1 MFFVFLPELLRAFCS
16 AASAPVSFAVGRSPQ
31 NQKADGLFL
40 TREPCFSK
48 RLYAYKL
55 TVGQYAKNA
64 WHTLEELV
72 QKANIFQQ
80 TKERKIHVKQ
90 ILFTQVGKAALVE
103 APVRALGA
111 NDVRVRTAVSSISCG
126 TERANLTGSSN
137 TSKNG
142 GKPHYPVALG
152 YSSAGT
158 VEELGSAVTT
168 VKPGDRVAMYW
179 SVHAT
184 YNVLPE
190 TNLIKLP
197 DNVSFASGALMH
209 IAAFPLAA
217 IRKTRLELGESML
230 VMGLGILGQFAVTLA
245 HVAGAAPVIAADPNP
260 VRRADALAHGADYAL
275 DPLEPDFAERVKELT
290 GGGAKTAV
298 EVTGVGAG
306 LNEVLDAMAPFGRVA
321 LLGCTRDPNFTVD
334 YYQKVHKPG
343 ITLIGAHTMAR
354 PGVDSRPGFFTVR
367 DDMTALVKLA
377 SLGRID
383 FEGRVL
389 ETHTPEEAP
398 EVYDRLINDPNFPIF
413 VQFLWQ

>member
-1 MFFVFLPELLRAFCS
+1 M
-16 AASAPVSFAVGRSPQ
+16 
-31 NQKADGLFL
+31 
-40 TREPCFSK
+40 
-48 RLYAYKL
+48 
-55 TVGQYAKNA
+55 
-64 WHTLEELV
+64 
-72 QKANIFQQ
+72 
-80 TKERKIHVKQ
+80 KQ
-90 ILFTQVGKAALVE
+90 ILFTEVGKAELVE
-103 APVRALGA
+103 TPIRALGA
-111 NDVRVRTAVSSISCG
+111 NDVLIRTAVSTISCG
-126 TERANLTGSSN
+126 TERANLIGLSN
-137 TSKNG
+137 TSGDG
-142 GKPHYPVALG
+142 GTPHYPVALG
-152 YSSAGT
+152 YSTAGT
-158 VEELGSAVTT
+158 VEEIGSAVTT

-190 TNLIKLP
+190 ANLIKLP
-197 DNVSFASGALMH
+197 DNVSFASGSLIH

-217 IRKTRLELGESML
+217 IRKTRLEIGESML

-245 HVAGAAPVIAADPNP
+245 HIAGAAPVIAADPNP
-260 VRRADALAHGADYAL
+260 DRRAEALAYGADYAL
-275 DPLEPDFAERVKELT
+275 DPLAPDFAETVKKLT

-321 LLGCTRDPNFTVD
+321 LLGCTRDPNFTID

-367 DDMTALVKLA
+367 DDMTALAKLA

-383 FEGRVL
+383 FEGRVK

-398 EVYDRLINDPNFPIF
+398 EVYGRLINDPNFPIF
-413 VQFLWQ
+413 VQFKWQ